1 MRAGTNYPPHLHQCS
16 LLNCVC
22 CHRHSRYG
30 RVFVQEWIGGLG
42 WGGPSLTKR
51 ETFTFVNDS
60 RQVASSAED
69 AVLPSNLFRG
79 REKKKKAYE
88 GQFVWKRSMHGG
100 CREKTHTISH
110 ALARAQTQ
118 KHRQGLAE
126 TLPTVF
132 RLDLSPEAREQ
143 RHICLSYTE
152 PCRVSDS
159 RGANFLGHS
168 FSPRPSFRC
177 WATWT

>member
-1 MRAGTNYPPHLHQCS
+1 M
-16 LLNCVC
+16 
-22 CHRHSRYG
+22 
-30 RVFVQEWIGGLG
+30 
-42 WGGPSLTKR
+42 TKR

-152 PCRVSDS
+152 PVVFLTREVLIS
-159 RGANFLGHS
+159 RGTPSPVLHS
-168 FSPRPSFRC
+168 GVERRELKHSTLTYEIFSRQAEF
-177 WATWT
+177 